1 MLVLAMALGLS
12 YGLMAANTETA
23 EENVQPAVTTVAAD
37 SAATQTLQADTIPSE
52 ESEAVAN
59 NGTEDEADDSQS
71 SMLEDV
77 SDSLV
82 EILGVLLIF
91 GGPVAIIVLC
101 LVYRYKL
108 RKHRLELAEKA
119 LAAGK
124 ELPAGILDPVTERP
138 AERWIQ
144 KGIINLFAGLG
155 VSIALYALAQPETT
169 TIGILIMCF
178 GAGQLLTGIVKRKY
192 IKQDAQGTKPSVE
205 VKEPRTDDNAST
217 NGND

>member
-12 YGLMAANTETA
+12 YGLMAANAETA
-23 EENVQPAVTTVAAD
+23 EENVQPAVTAVAAD
-37 SAATQTLQADTIPSE
+37 SAAAQTLQADTIQSE
-52 ESEAVAN
+52 EFEAVAN
-59 NGTEDEADDSQS
+59 NDTEGEADDSQS
-71 SMLEDV
+71 SMFEDV

-82 EILGVLLIF
+82 EILGVSFIF
-91 GGPVAIIVLC
+91 GGPIAIIVLC

-124 ELPAGILDPVTERP
+124 ELPAGILDPVSERS

-144 KGIINLFAGLG
+144 KGIINLFVGLG
-155 VSIALYALAQPETT
+155 LSIALYALLNPEAI

-178 GAGQLLTGIVKRKY
+178 GAGQLLAGVIKRKY
-192 IKQDAQGTKPSVE
+192 FKQDTQRTETCAETE
-205 VKEPRTDDNAST
+205 EPRTEDNAST